1 MEKINVLYIDD
12 QILNLKAFQASFRR
26 IFNIYTARTAA
37 EAKQILNKHEIEVI
51 LSDQRMPEASG
62 VDFFESI
69 LETYPNPIRIL
80 VTAYS
85 DINSVIDAI
94 NKGQVYRYIAK
105 PWHDFD
111 LKLTIENAYQLYLL
125 KEQNNKLNLKY
136 QRIFTE
142 SSDPILTFDLK
153 GRIIDYNKA
162 TLDFVKTN
170 KENNLHHR
178 SFNSLLKY
186 KSSTNYIIQK
196 LESNDSIKD
205 FQCQVLGKNNTTKDC
220 LITINAIKDNY
231 GKIIS
236 FQAIIKDFTER
247 NKLNQLLLKT
257 AIEAQEKE
265 QERISRDLHDGIG
278 QQLAALRM
286 HLDVFTEST
295 TKDDSDLVKISSIL
309 SDTIKDLR
317 KICYNTLPL
326 VLFDNGL
333 IKAIDDL
340 TEKTRT
346 TTLDVKL
353 SYSNLF
359 PALTKS
365 LEIAIF
371 RIIQEFVANSIKHGG
386 NLSEINIDLIYNEE
400 TVTLKLKDNG
410 VGFEVN
416 SLSLQKG
423 HGLNNIRTRVES
435 FDGKLTMESIPRK
448 QTNFDIVF
456 PFKLNEEKELN

>member
-26 IFNIYTARTAA
+26 LFNIYTARTSA
-37 EAKQILNKHEIEVI
+37 EAKQILNQHEIEVI

-69 LETYPNPIRIL
+69 LETHPNPIRIL

-94 NKGQVYRYIAK
+94 NKGQVYRYITK

-142 SSDPILTFDLK
+142 SSDPILIFDLK
-153 GRIIDYNKA
+153 GRIVDYNKA

-186 KSSTNYIIQK
+186 KSNTNYIIQK
-196 LESNDSIKD
+196 LKSNDSIKD

-220 LITINAIKDNY
+220 LITINAIRDNY

-257 AIEAQEKE
+257 TIEAQEKE
-265 QERISRDLHDGIG
+265 RERISRDLHDGLG

-295 TKDDSDLVKISSIL
+295 TKHDSDLVMISSIL
-309 SDTIKDLR
+309 SGTIKDLR

-333 IKAIDDL
+333 INAIDDL

-346 TTLDVKL
+346 TTLDVKFR
-353 SYSNLF
+353 YSNHF

-400 TVTLKLKDNG
+400 SITLKLKDNG

-416 SLSLQKG
+416 SLYLQKG

-456 PFKLNEEKELN
+456 PFKQEENKELN